1 MELLREFLVRNE
13 QATSI
18 YKGQT
23 GELQIRKLFCLLGPG
38 LSDDVTKSQNVI
50 LRFGPKSHTNRGNRK
65 IRNADWENYFLS
77 MIDITDSYTYPLLVY
92 LGDDAFETLWNF
104 FLWHVSSFYS
114 SHSKHAMPFQQ
125 QHSFY
130 RWGKFMSTCS
140 RHRPALCHRQLTHER
155 AHLFLLKSNDGRFCN
170 VSACAWGFIP
180 TSVINFPHLRRK
192 IAPCKKFELHLTL
205 AKPAVV
211 VLSSLQTA
219 RRTLKTSKSASIVFP
234 SFFMSHTK

>member
-1 MELLREFLVRNE
+1 MQIERTNLRLRTVSVNDWHHRFIYIS
-13 QATSI
+13 AT
-18 YKGQT
+18 
-23 GELQIRKLFCLLGPG
+23 G
-38 LSDDVTKSQNVI
+38 LSGRWCVWN
-50 LRFGPKSHTNRGNRK
+50 
-65 IRNADWENYFLS
+65 
-77 MIDITDSYTYPLLVY
+77 PLK
-92 LGDDAFETLWNF
+92 F
-104 FLWHVSSFYS
+104 FPLTCFQFYS

-140 RHRPALCHRQLTHER
+140 RHRPALCHSQLTHER

-180 TSVINFPHLRRK
+180 TSEINFPRSRRK